1 METFRALIERF
12 WIEKK
17 KDREL
22 YRKIQREA
30 EKIRGFVTEQLG
42 WKLIA
47 NEKIIKLEKIPT
59 HAKGFMGVTQ
69 ILEFKIILFFVHC

>member
-1 METFRALIERF
+1 MIERF

-22 YRKIQREA
+22 YRKIQREE
-30 EKIRGFVTEQLG
+30 EKNRGFVTEQLG

-47 NEKIIKLEKIPT
+47 HEKIIKLEKIPT
-59 HAKGFMGVTQ
+59 HA
-69 ILEFKIILFFVHC
+69 